1 MKKNSPLL
9 TTLLA
14 GALTL
19 SLSACGSTEQAP
31 VAQAAAEQPQPVSE
45 TNTAPETTPETTTP
59 AEEAVTAESSTG
71 YVPSETPITVT
82 IGTTSDDPRLWDALQ
97 AELDERGDNIIVE
110 FKSIDGALLN
120 QAVADGEIDLNSFQH
135 YAYFNQVKT
144 DQNLDLTAIG
154 ETLIVPLNLFSTK
167 YQSLDEI
174 PEGGK
179 IAVPADATNQGR
191 ALNVLKNAGLIT
203 LNSEAGAGAT
213 VKDIADNPKNLE
225 IVELDGSQIAR
236 SLEDVDAGVINCGYA
251 VDAGLDINA
260 PLYQDTID
268 LSNPEQQPYINIIVA
283 KTSESSN
290 PVYLEV
296 VDAYQSAKVYDATI
310 DRFSGAAIP
319 AFDRE

>member
-45 TNTAPETTPETTTP
+45 TNTAPEATPETTIP

-154 ETLIVPLNLFSTK
+154 ETLIVPLIS
-167 YQSLDEI
+167 SLQN
-174 PEGGK
+174 
-179 IAVPADATNQGR
+179 TSLWTRSRR
-191 ALNVLKNAGLIT
+191 A
-203 LNSEAGAGAT
+203 
-213 VKDIADNPKNLE
+213 
-225 IVELDGSQIAR
+225 AR
-236 SLEDVDAGVINCGYA
+236 S
-251 VDAGLDINA
+251 
-260 PLYQDTID
+260 
-268 LSNPEQQPYINIIVA
+268 PYRQMLP
-283 KTSESSN
+283 T
-290 PVYLEV
+290 
-296 VDAYQSAKVYDATI
+296 
-310 DRFSGAAIP
+310 RAAL
-319 AFDRE
+319 

>member
-31 VAQAAAEQPQPVSE
+31 VAQASAEQPQPVSE
-45 TNTAPETTPETTTP
+45 TNTAPEATPETTTP
-59 AEEAVTAESSTG
+59 AEEDVTAESSTG

-174 PEGGK
+174 PESGK

-260 PLYQDTID
+260 PLYQDAID

-310 DRFSGAAIP
+310 DRFNGAAIP